1 MISLDIT
8 KAYDSVWRHRI
19 LQILSKILIN
29 GNMYN
34 YIKNFLSDRK
44 FRVKVSNCLSNIFTQ
59 ENGIP
64 QESSLAV
71 TIFLLSINDIV
82 KTIETPVTANLFADD
97 LNILCRSSNLNTVQ
111 HLLQNSANNIT
122 KWLNKTGFNISSQK
136 SQSIIFTKKRKQDS
150 VGIAIV
156 AENTITTYK
165 LPPECSIYTAEAL
178 AIYNATLH
186 IMQNKNTTPN
196 NYLVIS
202 DSLSSIT
209 GIQNI
214 THPSD
219 ISKLIQEKTYE
230 ASGMGMDICY
240 MWAPGHCG
248 IQGNEKADLEASKAA
263 SSPDTPLL
271 NIYT

>member
-1 MISLDIT
+1 MQINTNIEIT
-8 KAYDSVWRHRI
+8 EYK
-19 LQILSKILIN
+19 
-29 GNMYN
+29 
-34 YIKNFLSDRK
+34 KNNTNPNIYKNLFQGIIQKYPDRK
-44 FRVKVSNCLSNIFTQ
+44 HIYTDAS
-59 ENGIP
+59 
-64 QESSLAV
+64 
-71 TIFLLSINDIV
+71 
-82 KTIETPVTANLFADD
+82 KTT
-97 LNILCRSSNLNTVQ
+97 
-111 HLLQNSANNIT
+111 
-122 KWLNKTGFNISSQK
+122 
-136 SQSIIFTKKRKQDS
+136 DS

-186 IMQNKNTTPN
+186 IIQNKDTTPN

-209 GIQNI
+209 RIQNI

-271 NIYT
+271 NIYTYEDKKNKSNKS